1 MILYFSGTGNSF
13 HVAETLS
20 QLLDDTLLSI
30 TDTNPEA
37 LQFDNKDIGFVFP
50 IYSWGVA
57 PAVIEFIAKLPE
69 SFVGSVKKTG
79 LRVWMVCTCGDET
92 AMAPEMF
99 VRAIRK
105 HGLIPGG
112 IWSVIMPNN
121 YVILPG
127 FDVDEPSLAD
137 SKLSRS
143 GDRVVAIAEKIRN
156 RVVEID
162 VTRGSMPRIKTMLIY
177 PMFKRWGIFPRKWNV
192 SNKCISC
199 GRCVKACPIGNVTM
213 SELRPVW
220 GNRCLSCLGC
230 YGSCPV
236 GAISYGTFTAN
247 KGSYYY
253 PVTKKKTNK
262 TK

>member
-1 MILYFSGTGNSF
+1 
-13 HVAETLS
+13 
-20 QLLDDTLLSI
+20 
-30 TDTNPEA
+30 
-37 LQFDNKDIGFVFP
+37 
-50 IYSWGVA
+50 
-57 PAVIEFIAKLPE
+57 
-69 SFVGSVKKTG
+69 
-79 LRVWMVCTCGDET
+79 
-92 AMAPEMF
+92 
-99 VRAIRK
+99 
-105 HGLIPGG
+105 
-112 IWSVIMPNN
+112 
-121 YVILPG
+121 
-127 FDVDEPSLAD
+127 VDEPSLAD